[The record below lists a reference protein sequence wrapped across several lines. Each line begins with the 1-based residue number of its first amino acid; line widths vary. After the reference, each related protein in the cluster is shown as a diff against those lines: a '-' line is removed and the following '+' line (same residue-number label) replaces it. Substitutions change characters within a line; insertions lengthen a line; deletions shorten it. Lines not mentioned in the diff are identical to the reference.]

1 MIKWVVEFQHRNINK
16 LFCAFRSF
24 LEPECRYLICLQSTS
39 RLWFAQAP
47 RRLFYTLSN
56 GLFALSESRREMLSW
71 SIDVG
76 GVEAENGEPRRDDYA
91 TFFCIL
97 FYFLHHFS
105 AQSTRHENINW
116 GNGDINSQIANRAF
130 STWKDLSWDFS
141 ILLSHAAVETV
152 VGGGMSRQL
161 AQSSKAISK

>member
-24 LEPECRYLICLQSTS
+24 LKPECRYLICLQSTS

-56 GLFALSESRREMLSW
+56 GLFALSESRREMLSC

-91 TFFCIL
+91 TFFYIL
-97 FYFLHHFS
+97 FYFLHHLFLREKHKTWEYKLRKWRYQLTNS
-105 AQSTRHENINW
+105 EWSVLDMKRSFLRFLHPLESRCCRDGCRRRDESTIGPKLE
-116 GNGDINSQIANRAF
+116 GN
-130 STWKDLSWDFS
+130 
-141 ILLSHAAVETV
+141 
-152 VGGGMSRQL
+152 
-161 AQSSKAISK
+161 